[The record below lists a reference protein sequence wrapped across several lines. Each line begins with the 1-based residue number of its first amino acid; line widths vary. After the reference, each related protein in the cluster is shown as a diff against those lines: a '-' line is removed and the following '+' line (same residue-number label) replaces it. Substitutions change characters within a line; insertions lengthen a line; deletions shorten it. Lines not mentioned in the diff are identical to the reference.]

1 MLVYLL
7 LLLLFSDLSSW
18 MSWSWRF
25 TREWTMMMLKAYF
38 LRRFWRFLEFWKFS
52 VSCRHEIGLGKLSRS
67 LFWGFFQWCL
77 LCGFWLHRERET
89 GRHRE
94 SMWRIRNSSRDCF
107 KPHHMFK
114 SINFSGSSSQ
124 FYYYYDYYYLPR
136 WGVQALAWLRST
148 FHPQCLSALFPR
160 HAILPRPTFQ
170 VCAL

>member
-1 MLVYLL
+1 MCICYY
-7 LLLLFSDLSSW
+7 
-18 MSWSWRF
+18 
-25 TREWTMMMLKAYF
+25 YF
-38 LRRFWRFLEFWKFS
+38 FGIFQAG
-52 VSCRHEIGLGKLSRS
+52 CCGLGVLLGSEPWWCWELISFADFEDFLSFEIFCELQARNRPWETVKKP
-67 LFWGFFQWCL
+67 FWGFFQWCL

-94 SMWRIRNSSRDCF
+94 SMWRIRNSSRDFF